1 MMMRGKRATK
11 LNKNGFTLIEVL
23 IVVIIIAVLAGL
35 AVPMF
40 RGTVEKSRK
49 TEAEGVLSAT
59 RHSELRYFAANNTYT
74 TTVASLDYNPTAAD
88 TSGQTVH
95 FTYTIPTG
103 GATTLTVTATRNTV
117 DGGDGTSTVSINQAG
132 VVTGTGVF
140 A

>member
-1 MMMRGKRATK
+1 MRKESNLKR
-11 LNKNGFTLIEVL
+11 LNSKGFTLIEVL

-49 TEAEGVLSAT
+49 AEAEGVLSAV
-59 RHSELRYFAANNTYT
+59 RSAEMRYFAANNTYT
-74 TTVASLDYNPTAAD
+74 GTLANLDYNPAAAD

-95 FTYTIPTG
+95 FTYTVPT
-103 GATTLTVTATRNTV
+103 ATAVALTVTATRNAT
-117 DGGDGTSTVSINQAG
+117 DGGDGTSTVSLNQAG
-132 VVTGTGVF
+132 VTTGTGVF